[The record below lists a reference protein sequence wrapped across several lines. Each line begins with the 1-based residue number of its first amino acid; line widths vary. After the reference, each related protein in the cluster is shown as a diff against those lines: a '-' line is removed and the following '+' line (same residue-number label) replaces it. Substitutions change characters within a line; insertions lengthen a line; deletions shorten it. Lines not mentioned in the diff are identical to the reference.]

1 MPAAA
6 LQFVFRPNPGAD
18 LGALLPLVKE
28 VAGLWKEHGAQD
40 VSLWGVQVGEA
51 GNMAL
56 TLRFDSAARLG
67 EVLEGMNSDQKFA
80 AWRARTLKAGLHT
93 WVRSNQ
99 LYEIP
104 L

>member
-1 MPAAA
+1 MAAAA

-18 LGALLPLVKE
+18 LGGLLSLTKE
-28 VAGLWKEHGAQD
+28 VAGMWKEHGAQD
-40 VSLWGVQVGEA
+40 VSLWGIQVGEA

-56 TLRFDSAARLG
+56 VLRFESAAKLG
-67 EVLEGMNSDQKFA
+67 EVLEGMNSDEKFA
-80 AWRARTLKAGLHT
+80 AWRARALKAGLHT

-99 LYEIP
+99 LYEIA